1 MGSIIV
7 IAVGYVLLVFVVALG
22 VRLGMRW
29 SRADERKERAAR
41 ESLGVDRAQRPE
53 PPNLT

>member
-1 MGSIIV
+1 MGSIILV
-7 IAVGYVLLVFVVALG
+7 IVGYALLVLVIALG

-29 SRADERKERAAR
+29 SRTYERKERAAR
-41 ESLGVDRAQRPE
+41 ESLGVDRTQGNK